1 MKLNGLPNLNHAN
14 LGRWSSC
21 ILLPILLG
29 GLSLC
34 LLRQQAFAMA
44 TEQIGP
50 DKPDRPTTEQSGWY
64 KGIVEL
70 PRHSSRVYSVWVN
83 GNENFYFQSSP
94 DEINEL
100 ISLFSKARLRDHEIQ
115 LEPGTN
121 TVKSFGGNVF
131 DYNVSLQIL
140 DGIALAMNREKDTAA
155 THEPRLT
162 VYVGEDS
169 ALLKQL
175 KLPANIHLHSEVA
188 GADFPGHLPAPSRK
202 PWYGRIQFDDGRPA
216 VDFGSGLQTAITL
229 WDGDSSD
236 GIPMGSL
243 TSDGILR
250 GALSDSELASL
261 RAGKSWLTVTVG
273 NFTAEPK
280 RTDPKFPPE
289 LLAQDQEQT
298 KPFKISRPSNFYY
311 GRILF
316 EDGSPAVLTNAPWPG
331 AEITVS
337 LPYVGTKALDAEG
350 YFKAFFTPEQVAQFR
365 TQKPFKNIYVPV
377 DEHSGRATDAFPLEL
392 LSLDKAKAGVVK
404 IAKPVLTPRYDP
416 ASAPSL
422 LGKPLPALADL
433 QLDPP
438 AGSLANHPVLVCF
451 FDLQER
457 PSRNAISELLRQ
469 TKDLKAQGIDAI
481 LIQSSAVDRAA
492 LRSFAATNQ
501 LSFPIGMIRADEAK
515 TQFNWGIRARPW
527 MILADKDHVIR
538 AEGFGVAELAE
549 KLKSI
554 R

>member
-1 MKLNGLPNLNHAN
+1 MLPV
-14 LGRWSSC
+14 
-21 ILLPILLG
+21 LLG

-50 DKPDRPTTEQSGWY
+50 DKPDRPTTEQPGWY
-64 KGIVEL
+64 KGVVEL
-70 PRHSSRVYSVWVN
+70 PRHSSRVYSIWVN

-131 DYNVSLQIL
+131 DYNVSLQNL
-140 DGIALAMNREKDTAA
+140 DGIALAMNREKDPAA
-155 THEPRLT
+155 TLEPHLT
-162 VYVGEDS
+162 IYVGEGS
-169 ALLKQL
+169 ALIKQL
-175 KLPANIHLHSEVA
+175 KLPANVCVHSEVQ
-188 GADFPGHLPAPSRK
+188 GVDFPGHPMPTRQA
-202 PWYGRIQFDDGRPA
+202 WYGRLQFDDGKPA
-216 VDFGSGLQTAITL
+216 VDFEHSLQTMITL
-229 WDGDSSD
+229 WDNDSPD
-236 GIPMGSL
+236 AIPMGHL
-243 TSDGILR
+243 TSEAIIPA
-250 GALSDSELASL
+250 ALSDSELTSL
-261 RAGKSWLTVTVG
+261 KTGKSWLTVTVG
-273 NFTAEPK
+273 NFLTQPK
-280 RTDPKFPPE
+280 RADAKFPPE
-289 LLAQDQEQT
+289 LLAQDKEQT

-331 AEITVS
+331 AEISVS
-337 LPYVGTKALDAEG
+337 LPYSGQAKLDADG
-350 YFKAFFTPEQVAQFR
+350 YFKGYFTPEQVAQFR

-392 LSLDKAKAGVVK
+392 LSPDKAKAGVVK

-433 QLDPP
+433 QLEPP

-469 TKDLKAQGIDAI
+469 ADELKTRGVDT
-481 LIQSSAVDRAA
+481 LLVQSSAVDPAA

-501 LSFPIGMIRADEAK
+501 LNFPVGMISTDEAK
-515 TQFNWGIRARPW
+515 TQFTWSVKARPW
-527 MILADKDHVIR
+527 LILTDKDHLIR